1 MTQKKFYIRLSEYVK
16 RQSVGKRSNGN
27 MTYVWRQLVP
37 KVVICF
43 LEIITHLVEVVA
55 RVRVLVK
62 LVLLDHELVPSG

>member
-1 MTQKKFYIRLSEYVK
+1 MAQKQFYIRISEYVK
-16 RQSVGKRSNGN
+16 RQSVGKRSNGK
-27 MTYVWRQLVP
+27 MTYGWRHLVP

>member
-1 MTQKKFYIRLSEYVK
+1 MAQKQFYIRISEYVK
-16 RQSVGKRSNGN
+16 RQSVGKRSNGK
-27 MTYVWRQLVP
+27 MTYVWRHLVP